1 MGISCLMQF
10 RFKNKCYGTKKEL
23 LSVGILNRHE
33 WKVYPGKKGNRVT
46 GMVWGSGR
54 GDIVDQLENAP
65 FYFLLFFMS
74 PGGGSQS
81 PDWKQA
87 NRLNF
92 SSLHVPFSESIVVCR
107 DFFKSLP
114 LLPILLTIIGSL
126 MRMEGTT
133 PGVLQTD
140 LNLECLCLRS

>member
-1 MGISCLMQF
+1 MAHKWELAVWCSL
-10 RFKNKCYGTKKEL
+10 KNKCYGTKKEL
-23 LSVGILNRHE
+23 LSVGIVNRHE
-33 WKVYPGKKGNRVT
+33 RKVYPAKKGNRVT

-54 GDIVDQLENAP
+54 RDILDQLENAP
-65 FYFLLFFMS
+65 FYFMLFFML
-74 PGGGSQS
+74 PGEGSQS

-87 NRLNF
+87 NKLFKFAHTIFRKY
-92 SSLHVPFSESIVVCR
+92 CGTQR
-107 DFFKSLP
+107 FFKSLP

-126 MRMEGTT
+126 MHMESTT